1 MQCTTSTSRMLR
13 APNADYIIISGLAGR
28 DAVMELHRRKYTELL
43 ERYKIR
49 EGTCA
54 SALLGKI
61 VSFVPF
67 EGDDD
72 ELLPYS
78 SLLSDEKFEKWP
90 KSTIRRN
97 IRRLRDLGVVQLRS
111 WDDIEEDRRKF
122 LSKFEEVLKET
133 GISLRKIY
141 SKVVV
146 PMERLSKAE
155 FEKLDKLSDGL
166 YKPSDDMVFI
176 PRLLGNMYSA
186 TEEDAALIGDDKI
199 IRKEDIRSLSLE
211 EKAAKLMK
219 LYREFVKPRK
229 RTENDGYNKSGHD
242 YEERRRV
249 AREYAEGL
257 KSMPH
262 IKDVYV
268 AGSLAIGD
276 DEEGSDIDL
285 LLCRYNCPGKE
296 RCLETLSQENVL
308 VDFFCYTPEEIEE
321 LRKAGALITF
331 FSIPYERWKNI
342 E

>member
-1 MQCTTSTSRMLR
+1 MECTTSTSRMLR
-13 APNADYIIISGLAGR
+13 APNADYIIITGFKGGTE
-28 DAVMELHRRKYTELL
+28 VITELHRRKYTELL

-54 SALLGKI
+54 AALLGEI

-67 EGDDD
+67 EGDE

-78 SLLSDEKFEKWP
+78 SLLSDEKFEKWS
-90 KSTIRRN
+90 KGTIRRN
-97 IRRLRDLGVVQLRS
+97 IRRLGDLGVVQLKS
-111 WDDIEEDRRKF
+111 WDNIEEDRRKF
-122 LSKFEEVLKET
+122 LSKFEQVLKET

-155 FEKLDKLSDGL
+155 FEKLDKLSD
-166 YKPSDDMVFI
+166 DMVFI

-186 TEEDAALIGDDKI
+186 TEEDAALIDDDKI

-249 AREYAEGL
+249 ARAYAEGL
-257 KSMPH
+257 KNMPH

-276 DEEGSDIDL
+276 DGEGSDIDL

-296 RCLETLSQENVL
+296 RCLDILSQENVL
-308 VDFFCYTPEEIEE
+308 ADFFCYTPEEIEE
-321 LRKAGALITF
+321 LRTAGALITF
-331 FSIPYERWKNI
+331 FSIPYERWRKNT